1 MRFIAGSI
9 AVIMVFSAIPV
20 FATEAEPIVPAS
32 LSLADA
38 IKYMQESSNRAETA
52 KQNKKSDK
60 IVSEGYSEKV
70 TTITRTQKDL
80 SNAQAALGAGM
91 AQIQRGLAQ
100 TSDPATQQVLQA
112 KLSGLAAQ
120 SELLFQKTYEAQTK
134 GVTSGNKKI
143 MILRRDFAKEH
154 LETNAKAEMN
164 EIEAATIDIYYKLV
178 LAKENYE
185 IATKNVETQEKTKK
199 MAELKKKVG
208 LVPKKDV
215 LAVNSALANAKM
227 AQREAWTQLEMARM
241 GFNFM
246 LGYPV
251 TARIELTDKISDQV
265 SNDETPLDEGV
276 KNTLKNRQEL
286 PGAKLAVDIY
296 ELLLEEVRDYPTNST
311 KYMTAALD
319 LEEARKTLKDAPQ
332 KLELDT
338 RNKYNVLQDKKYSVE
353 YAKELLAYAKEGE
366 RLMLLTYDAGVSTI
380 DELLEIQVKRNQAE
394 LNLAKAKSDYALA
407 KKFYEY
413 AQGVGVTRL
422 PL

>member
-91 AQIQRGLAQ
+91 AQIQMGLAQ
-100 TSDPATQQVLQA
+100 TSDPATRQVLQA

-353 YAKELLAYAKEGE
+353 YAKELLVYAKEGE

>member
-91 AQIQRGLAQ
+91 AQIQMGLAQ
-100 TSDPATQQVLQA
+100 TSDPATQQALQA

-338 RNKYNVLQDKKYSVE
+338 RNKYNVLQDKKNSVE